1 MDILLSTSKLL
12 IMRYLC
18 FILEFVMCN
27 SVIAQKYMNI
37 DKPFQDSVSSGV
49 FTESENEFLNKA
61 FLISKKIDFNDMKVC
76 FLSGNAVPYTI
87 ISKECF
93 FCQYKGIGVLYL
105 FDEKEKEEAN
115 GYDIAIS
122 VFTKKMPMIEDMPR
136 YIRKAEK
143 RKLKYR

>member
-1 MDILLSTSKLL
+1 
-12 IMRYLC
+12 
-18 FILEFVMCN
+18 MCN
-27 SVIAQKYMNI
+27 SIIAQKYINI
-37 DKPFQDSVSSGV
+37 DKPFQDSVSSGM

-61 FLISKKIDFNDMKVC
+61 FLISKKIDFNDRKVC
-76 FLSGNAVPYTI
+76 FLSGNGVPYTI

-115 GYDIAIS
+115 GYDIVIS
-122 VFTKKMPMIEDMPR
+122 VFTKKMPKIEDMPR
-136 YIRKAEK
+136 YIRKAER

>member
-49 FTESENEFLNKA
+49 CTESENEFLNKA
-61 FLISKKIDFNDMKVC
+61 LIN
-76 FLSGNAVPYTI
+76 
-87 ISKECF
+87 
-93 FCQYKGIGVLYL
+93 
-105 FDEKEKEEAN
+105 
-115 GYDIAIS
+115 
-122 VFTKKMPMIEDMPR
+122 
-136 YIRKAEK
+136 
-143 RKLKYR
+143 